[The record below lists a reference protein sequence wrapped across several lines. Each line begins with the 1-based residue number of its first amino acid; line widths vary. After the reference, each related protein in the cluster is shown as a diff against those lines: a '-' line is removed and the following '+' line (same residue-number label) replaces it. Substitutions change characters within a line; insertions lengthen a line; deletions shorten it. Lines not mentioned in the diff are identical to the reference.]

1 MRYEPFGVCV
11 LARRGTMRGQCSI
24 TIEYSF
30 FLSTTG
36 DQQRQM
42 SFAQPGLQLDCP
54 PFLNQLHEY
63 CEMWII
69 VSCVLQHIEQVSLI
83 SNLWLDRIQRNAFL
97 SQNKNHIQNTSCS
110 NSTAI
115 NEISSNSNNNEK

>member
-1 MRYEPFGVCV
+1 MSHSVYVCSR
-11 LARRGTMRGQCSI
+11 AEGQCEDSARLQSNI
-24 TIEYSF
+24 LF